1 MKTLSL
7 GIARHYARA
16 LLDVALQEGS
26 AEALRGELRDAVGLL
41 REQKELSEALG
52 NPAISPERKKA
63 IVLAVW
69 AEGRGSALFRRL
81 LGLLVDNRRID
92 ALPAIEDA
100 YASLWNIHRHVAAA
114 EVVSAVPLEAAQQGR
129 IASALEKATGMGVEV
144 RTIIDPEVLGGVLVR
159 VAGKSYDGTVRASLR
174 ALKERLSSG
183 A

>member
-1 MKTLSL
+1 MKTMSL

-16 LLDVALQEGS
+16 LLDVALQGGS
-26 AEALRGELRDAVGLL
+26 AETLRGELRDAAGLL
-41 REQKELSEALG
+41 AENKDLTEVLA

-81 LGLLVDNRRID
+81 LSLLVDNRRID
-92 ALPAIEDA
+92 ALPAIESA
-100 YASLWNIHRHVAAA
+100 FGALWNAHQHVASA
-114 EVVSAVPLEAAQQGR
+114 EVVTAFALDAGQQGQL
-129 IASALEKATGMGVEV
+129 ASALEKALGMGVEM
-144 RTIIDPEVLGGVLVR
+144 RMTTSPAVLGGVLVR

-174 ALKERLSSG
+174 ALKERLASG